1 MIKDI
6 FDLQDRR
13 FFVIRY
19 VIAIVLFTMYIWPHV
34 VHDITTVE
42 SGMGTQFSVLWNDF
56 ILNLVIALM
65 FVIYP
70 LANALVV
77 DLLDA
82 YQIVNVRRVVTD
94 AFIKQASR
102 IPNLIKQ
109 REHIYKKDGA
119 VPFVKVI
126 GLTLLTGL
134 VTGLIVYWA
143 IVFYLLFGWLI
154 LIAYIVMVKKNITL
168 KPR

>member
-1 MIKDI
+1 MHWWSI
-6 FDLQDRR
+6 
-13 FFVIRY
+13 
-19 VIAIVLFTMYIWPHV
+19 
-34 VHDITTVE
+34 
-42 SGMGTQFSVLWNDF
+42 S
-56 ILNLVIALM
+56 
-65 FVIYP
+65 
-70 LANALVV
+70 
-77 DLLDA
+77 LDA
-82 YQIVNVRRVVTD
+82 YQVVNVRRVVTD

-109 REHIYKKDGA
+109 REHIYKKDGV